1 VAGLLLTGRVHAGS
15 PGRASAPAF
24 RVESLTGQ
32 TLDLD
37 SLRAHGPVI
46 LDFWATWCKPCAAEF
61 AELEALQQ
69 EFGARGLTVLGI
81 SVDGPRNLS
90 KVRPFAASH
99 KLSFPIAVDSDSD
112 LQEKFQVQAVPTT
125 LLLDPSGAILDRR
138 EGYEPGE
145 LREWRPRL
153 MTLLPAPARPD
164 SAGAAAK

>member
-1 VAGLLLTGRVHAGS
+1 M
-15 PGRASAPAF
+15 
-24 RVESLTGQ
+24 
-32 TLDLD
+32 LDLD

-61 AELEALQQ
+61 LELESLQR

-90 KVRPFAASH
+90 KVRPFAASRG
-99 KLSFPIAVDSDSD
+99 LSFPIAVDSDSD

-125 LLLDPSGAILDRR
+125 LLVDPSGAILDRR

-145 LREWRPRL
+145 LKEWRL
-153 MTLLPAPARPD
+153 LLVKLLPAPAQPD
-164 SAGAAAK
+164 SDGAAPK